1 MGTSTARAATR
12 TSGDKLDLTVIL
24 STSMRGASIGHEAA
38 ARVDAADDDL
48 LALLAAVDDW
58 VFVLGEDGRV
68 LRASAIAQTR
78 LGIDP
83 ASVTDFA
90 SLWRSDQGDALEAAL
105 AALRQGSRAER
116 LLLELRTAAGVRIEL
131 RLTTGTFR
139 HQPAVFGIGREL
151 GRLPD
156 DLIYRRASA
165 ALSDVEQKYRALVS
179 SSTFAILI
187 SDERGRFLEVNAA
200 FERIIGWSAADI
212 VGKDANELGLIPP
225 DVQRKTIEQLTI
237 DGSPQFATLEFK
249 RRDGAS
255 RIAMHCTTRVQL
267 DGVPALFT
275 VSFDITEY
283 LRTQQELRDQDQQFR
298 ALFDNVQDGMFF
310 AGPGGRF
317 YEVNDAAC
325 RQLGYTREEL
335 LQLTV
340 AEVSTKKAFDF
351 SDFTKR
357 FDAIANLTYE
367 TQHRRKDGSVMPV
380 ELTLT
385 RIERGGQ
392 GVVVGIARDLTV
404 RNQIQ
409 NELRDARDRLQATL
423 QALPDLVFEFDSDGV
438 IQDYFSSRL
447 DLLTVPPD
455 QFLGKKV
462 SDLTTPDVTMILIAA
477 VHEALEKGL
486 STGAQYRVK
495 NGRWFEMTA
504 ARRAGAPSGQK
515 PRVIAIARDITDRK
529 LHEQQLERKNDEL
542 MRFTYTVSH
551 DLKSPLVTIKS
562 FIGYLVADLAGD
574 NPDKVAS
581 DIAYIQKA
589 ADRMDELLD
598 DLLKLSRVGRKVNP
612 PERLSLRA
620 LCDEACEL
628 IAGRIKSTDAVV
640 VLPERDVFLWGD
652 RVRMLEVLQNLLD
665 NALKFS
671 QSHPPV
677 RVLVEVAQ
685 CDGEWV
691 VSVRDRGIGVD
702 PRQQHKLFGL
712 FEKLHAGEGTGIGL
726 ALVKRIIDVHGGRV
740 WLESEGVGHGT
751 TVSFTLPN
759 IEPEAGS

>member
-1 MGTSTARAATR
+1 
-12 TSGDKLDLTVIL
+12 
-24 STSMRGASIGHEAA
+24 MRGAIGHEEAGSPT
-38 ARVDAADDDL
+38 ADDDL

-58 VFVLGEDGRV
+58 VFVLGDDGHV
-68 LRASAIAQTR
+68 LRASTIAQTR

-83 ASVTDFA
+83 AGCTDFA
-90 SLWRSDQGDALEAAL
+90 SLWRLDQGTALDAAL
-105 AALRQGSRAER
+105 SALRQGSRSER
-116 LLLELRTAAGVRIEL
+116 LLLEVRTAAGVRIEL
-131 RLTTGTFR
+131 RLTAGTFR
-139 HQPAVFGIGREL
+139 GQPAVFGIGREL

-156 DLIYRRASA
+156 DLIFRRATT

-179 SSTFAILI
+179 SSTFAIVI
-187 SDERGRFLEVNAA
+187 SDEQGRFCEVNAA
-200 FERIIGWSAADI
+200 FERIIGCSEAEI
-212 VGKDANELGLIPP
+212 IGKDAHGLGLVSPE
-225 DVQRKTIEQLTI
+225 VQRQTNEQLAM

-255 RIAMHCTTRVQL
+255 RIAMHCTTRVLL
-267 DGVPALFT
+267 DGVPLMFT

-283 LRTQQELRDQDQQFR
+283 MRTQQERRDQDQQFR
-298 ALFDNVQDGMFF
+298 ALFDNVKDGMFF
-310 AGPGGRF
+310 AGAGGRF

-325 RQLGYTREEL
+325 HQLGYTRNEL

-340 AEVSTKKAFDF
+340 AQISTRHGFDF
-351 SDFTKR
+351 DQIAKR
-357 FDAIANLTYE
+357 FDAMDNLTFE
-367 TQHRRKDGSVMPV
+367 TEHRRKDGGVMPI

-385 RIERGGQ
+385 RIERAGES
-392 GVVVGIARDLTV
+392 VVVGIARDLTV
-404 RNQIQ
+404 RKRIQ

-423 QALPDLVFEFDSDGV
+423 QALPDLVFEFDADGV

-447 DLLTVPPD
+447 DLLTMPPED
-455 QFLGKKV
+455 FLGKRIGDV
-462 SDLTTPDVTMILIAA
+462 ASPDVAVILITA

-486 STGAQYRVK
+486 SVGAQYPAK

-504 ARRAGAPSGQK
+504 ARREGVPAGQK

-529 LHEQQLERKNDEL
+529 HHEQELERKNDEL

-562 FIGYLVADLAGD
+562 FLGYLVADLARED
-574 NPDKVAS
+574 SDKVTS
-581 DIAYIQKA
+581 DIAYIHKA

-598 DLLKLSRVGRKVNP
+598 DLLELSRIGRKVNP
-612 PERLSLRA
+612 PERLSLRS
-620 LCDEACEL
+620 LCDEVCEL
-628 IAGRIKSTDAVV
+628 IAGRIKSTDATV

-652 RVRMLEVLQNLLD
+652 RVRLREVLQNLLD

-671 QSHPPV
+671 QSQPPV
-677 RVLVEVAQ
+677 HVLVEVAQ
-685 CDGEWV
+685 RDAEWV
-691 VSVRDRGIGVD
+691 VSVRDRGIGID

-740 WLESEGVGHGT
+740 WVESEGEGHGT

-759 IEPEAGS
+759 TEPEACS